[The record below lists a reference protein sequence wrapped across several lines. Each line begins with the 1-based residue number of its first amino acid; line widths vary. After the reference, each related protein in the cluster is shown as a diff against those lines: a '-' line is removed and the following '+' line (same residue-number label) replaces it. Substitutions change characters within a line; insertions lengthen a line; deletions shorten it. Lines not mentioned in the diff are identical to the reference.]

1 MVTYVTQCG
10 CGVSRQE
17 TCQNRTLVASLE
29 PRWSQGS
36 DASRRRTRL
45 ALCTGGGPG
54 AGRAGAA
61 VARSP
66 RATAPTRPDPAR
78 EKVGHRRGLMDPWGK
93 RGPGPPGPATDPLLI
108 ISNRL
113 MGGGDGGD
121 YG

>member
-1 MVTYVTQCG
+1 MQAGAGHT
-10 CGVSRQE
+10 SRFV
-17 TCQNRTLVASLE
+17 RVAAWA
-29 PRWSQGS
+29 P
-36 DASRRRTRL
+36 
-45 ALCTGGGPG
+45 GGP
-54 AGRAGAA
+54 
-61 VARSP
+61 ARLLRGH